1 MFNCWLSCLITV
13 DKLTLENP
21 VEIVGNGFSLDDDD
35 MRMIVLLIVDDNDW
49 STAERTALW
58 WWKDEECFLSWM
70 SVKGKR
76 GWE

>member
-1 MFNCWLSCLITV
+1 L
-13 DKLTLENP
+13 KNP
-21 VEIVGNGFSLDDDD
+21 VGVVGIGFSLDDDD

-58 WWKDEECFLSWM
+58 WKDEECFLSWM